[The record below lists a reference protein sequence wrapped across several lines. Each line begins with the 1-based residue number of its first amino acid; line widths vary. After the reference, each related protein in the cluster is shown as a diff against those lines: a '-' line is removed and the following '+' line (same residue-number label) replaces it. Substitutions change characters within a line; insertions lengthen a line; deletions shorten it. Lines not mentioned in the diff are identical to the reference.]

1 MIDGAPQVVEVL
13 LVDDEE
19 AWLRSLSMAL
29 GVSAGL
35 RVRRCSDS
43 RQVMDLLAEGTIRL
57 VLLDLNMP
65 NLSGEQLLPRIVE
78 EHPEVPVIVISG
90 LNQVETAVECMKRGA
105 FDFFVK
111 TVEHERLLQGVQ
123 RALRMVELQ
132 RENREM
138 RSRVLDGRLRRP
150 ECFADIVTRDPAMT
164 AALVYAEAVA
174 RSPQPVL
181 VTGETG
187 VGKELVARAIHLAS
201 GRRGK
206 LVSMNVAGL
215 DDAVFSDTLF
225 GHVRGAFTGAEGVR
239 SGMIEQ
245 AVDGTLFLDEIG
257 DLSMPS
263 QVKLL
268 RLVQEGEYFAL
279 GSDVPKRMNARLV
292 VATHCDLDARQ
303 KASQFRKD
311 LYYRLRAHHVHVP
324 ALRERRDDVPVL
336 LDHFLEEAARSLGK
350 KKPTVPQE
358 LLILLANYP
367 FPGNVREL
375 RSMVFDAMSL
385 HESRML
391 SMDAFKR
398 ATGSRSIQ
406 PAAAEGEA
414 RPRRVF
420 VPGAPLPALHEVVDL
435 LIEEA
440 LRRAEGKQTIA
451 SRLIGISQPALSKRL
466 RNLHRRRG
474 DPL

>member
-1 MIDGAPQVVEVL
+1 MIEVSTAMEVL

-19 AWLRSLSMAL
+19 AWLRTLSMAL
-29 GVSAGL
+29 GVSGGI

-43 RQVMDLLAEGTIRL
+43 LQVMDLLAEGTISL

-65 NLSGEQLLPRIVE
+65 RLSGDKLLPRIVE
-78 EHPEVPVIVISG
+78 EHPEVPVIVLTG
-90 LNQVETAVECMKRGA
+90 LNQVEIAVECMKRGA

-111 TVEHERLLQGVQ
+111 TVEQERLLQGVQ

-132 RENREM
+132 RENRDM
-138 RSRVLDGRLRRP
+138 RSRVLDGRLQHP
-150 ECFADIVTRDPAMT
+150 ECFADVVTRDPAMN

-181 VTGETG
+181 ITGETG

-206 LVSMNVAGL
+206 LVSVNVAGL
-215 DDAVFSDTLF
+215 DDTMFSDTLF
-225 GHVRGAFTGAEGVR
+225 GHVRGAFTGADAVR

-245 AVDGTLFLDEIG
+245 STDGTLFLDEIG
-257 DLSMPS
+257 DLGMAS

-279 GSDVPKRMNARLV
+279 GSDLPKRMNARVV

-303 KASQFRKD
+303 RASQFRKD

-324 ALRERRDDVPVL
+324 ALRERRDDVPAL
-336 LDHFLEEAARSLGK
+336 LDHFLGEAARSLGK
-350 KKPTVPQE
+350 RKPAVPKE
-358 LLILLANYP
+358 LLLLLANYP

-375 RSMVFDAMSL
+375 RSMAFDAMTL

-398 ATGSRSIQ
+398 AIGDRS
-406 PAAAEGEA
+406 PRVPSAPDGEV
-414 RPRRVF
+414 RERRVF
-420 VPGAPLPALHEVVDL
+420 VPDEPLPALHEVVDL
-435 LIEEA
+435 LIDEA
-440 LRRAEGKQTIA
+440 LRRSEGKQTIA

-466 RNLHRRRG
+466 RKRRE
-474 DPL
+474 PL

>member
-1 MIDGAPQVVEVL
+1 MMDAGVEVL

-29 GVSAGL
+29 GVAGGI

-43 RQVMDLLAEGTIRL
+43 TQVMGLLAEGTIGL

-65 NLSGEQLLPRIVE
+65 RLSGEKLLAGIVE
-78 EHPEVPVIVISG
+78 EHPEIPVIIVSG
-90 LNQVETAVECMKRGA
+90 LNQVETAVECMKKGA

-111 TVEHERLLQGVQ
+111 TVEQERLLQGVQ

-138 RSRVLDGRLRRP
+138 RSRVLDGRLQHP
-150 ECFADIVTRDPAMT
+150 ECFADLVTRDPAMN

-201 GRRGK
+201 GRHGK

-225 GHVRGAFTGAEGVR
+225 GHVRGAFTGADAMR
-239 SGMIEQ
+239 SGMIEH
-245 AVDGTLFLDEIG
+245 AVQGTLFLDEIG
-257 DLSMPS
+257 DLSLAS

-268 RLVQEGEYFAL
+268 RLVQESEYFAL
-279 GSDVPKRMNARLV
+279 GSDVPKRMNARIV

-303 KASQFRKD
+303 RAGQFRKD
-311 LYYRLRAHHVHVP
+311 LYYRLCAHHVHVP
-324 ALRERRDDVPVL
+324 ALRERRDDIPVL
-336 LDHFLEEAARSLGK
+336 LDHFLGEAAQSLGK
-350 KKPTVPQE
+350 KKPAIPKE
-358 LLILLANYP
+358 LLVLLANHP

-375 RSMVFDAMSL
+375 RSMAFDAMTL
-385 HESRML
+385 HTSRML
-391 SMDAFKR
+391 SMEAFKR
-398 ATGSRSIQ
+398 AIGHA
-406 PAAAEGEA
+406 PAAAPHAAAGGEE
-414 RPRRVF
+414 RERRVF
-420 VPGAPLPALHEVVDL
+420 VPGEPLPALHEVVDL
-435 LIEEA
+435 LIDEA
-440 LRRAEGKQTIA
+440 LRRADGKQTIA

-466 RNLHRRRG
+466 RNPQRLRRE
-474 DPL
+474 PL